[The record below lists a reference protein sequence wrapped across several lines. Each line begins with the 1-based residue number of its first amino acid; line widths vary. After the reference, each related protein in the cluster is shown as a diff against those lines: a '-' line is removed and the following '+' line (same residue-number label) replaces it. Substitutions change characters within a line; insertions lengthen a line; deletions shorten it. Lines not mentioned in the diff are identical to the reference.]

1 MGFFVCGGDG
11 RFALIKLFFKK
22 EKYKMVRQEYDWVD
36 RTLFLLFAY
45 AHITDWELADSERSV
60 IQSKTNYILKKIN
73 GNSPQ
78 HSSDEIELKMITGY
92 KYWNEIQK
100 ESIDEVLTE
109 LQDIAGQIK
118 SQNWFDYDFAQKMI
132 DFLAEI
138 AKADGVVL
146 DNEKFSLD
154 DLANLWEVETR
165 L

>member
-1 MGFFVCGGDG
+1 
-11 RFALIKLFFKK
+11 
-22 EKYKMVRQEYDWVD
+22 MVRQEYDWVD

-118 SQNWFDYDFAQKMI
+118 FQNWFDYDFAQKMI

-154 DLANLWEVETR
+154 DLAILWEVETR